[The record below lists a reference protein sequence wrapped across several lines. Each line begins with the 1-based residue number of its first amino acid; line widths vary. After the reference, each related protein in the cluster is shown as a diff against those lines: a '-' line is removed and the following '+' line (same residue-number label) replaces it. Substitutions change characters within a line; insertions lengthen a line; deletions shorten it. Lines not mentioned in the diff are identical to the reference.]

1 MKQVRFLDPAQKEL
15 VEASYYYEIQV
26 SGLGAEFIS
35 AIEEA
40 VSDIVKNP
48 ASCPLQ
54 DFDLRKYVVQ
64 RFPFNIIYRNDS
76 DEIVLIAVAHQ
87 KRRPFY
93 WVNRI

>member
-48 ASCPLQ
+48 ASCPL
-54 DFDLRKYVVQ
+54 
-64 RFPFNIIYRNDS
+64 
-76 DEIVLIAVAHQ
+76 
-87 KRRPFY
+87 
-93 WVNRI
+93 